1 MAKFRRLKTI
11 MRKMVQTSNMCG
23 KAMSLIV
30 YDKKLN
36 NVVEYFTEESVQLD
50 HIHEELK
57 RAENG
62 EKRTRTNRLLT
73 IRSVNA
79 NLKIKTDKD
88 GTNKDNE
95 SGGNDLSEESEE
107 SLSKIEEM
115 VPECDSSSV

>member
-115 VPECDSSSV
+115 VPECDSLSV